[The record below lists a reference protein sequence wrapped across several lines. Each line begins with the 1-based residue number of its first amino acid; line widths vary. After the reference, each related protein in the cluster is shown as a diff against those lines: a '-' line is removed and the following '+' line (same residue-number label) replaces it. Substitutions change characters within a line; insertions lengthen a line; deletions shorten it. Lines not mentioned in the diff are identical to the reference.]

1 MNVRDA
7 VRAMMKARRLDQGTV
22 AHMAGFK
29 RQSNIS
35 EMLRGK
41 SHMRVDNLI
50 RIANAMGCEIVMKS
64 TRRIDDPETGREYY
78 PTFTITL
85 DDNEQTLADSG
96 SEEGDD
102 R

>member
-1 MNVRDA
+1 MNVRDT
-7 VRAMMKARRLDQGTV
+7 VRAMMKARRLDQKTV
-22 AHMAGFK
+22 AHAAGFK
-29 RQSNIS
+29 NQSNIS
-35 EMLRGK
+35 EMLKGK

-85 DDNEQTLADSG
+85 DDNEQNPADDAP
-96 SEEGDD
+96 EEGVD
-102 R
+102 